1 MRTPSLDL
9 TEEEK
14 KLLEQ
19 IKFRSNSLDEIRQS
33 LAPMKLLTDL
43 LLEKKAIPKVRLWY
57 FKDPQYNPSGRGK
70 SRLQVFEKNGTPEEE
85 ISSHPHF
92 MKYLEYFIFGPN
104 IPIHVERDFLA
115 TVGSSGNISLRDIQD
130 FGPKARAFV
139 RSEGVSAHETAE
151 EFFKLAIE
159 HGASPTLAASLRSTV
174 LSVR

>member
-1 MRTPSLDL
+1 MRTSSLDL

-19 IKFRSNSLDEIRQS
+19 IKFRSKSFDEIRQS
-33 LAPMKLLTDL
+33 LPPMKLLTDL
-43 LLEKKAIPKVRLWY
+43 LLERNAIPEVRLWY
-57 FKDPQYNPSGRGK
+57 FIKPEYNPSGRGK
-70 SRLQVFEKNGTPEEE
+70 SRLQVLEKNGLPEEE
-85 ISSHPHF
+85 VSSHHSF

-104 IPIHVERDFLA
+104 IPSHVEKDFLA
-115 TVGSSGNISLRDIQD
+115 TVGTSGNICLRDIQD

-139 RSEGVSAHETAE
+139 RSEGASAHEAAE

-159 HGASPTLAASLRSTV
+159 HGASPTSAASLRSSV

>member
-1 MRTPSLDL
+1 MRTSSLDL

-19 IKFRSNSLDEIRQS
+19 IKFRSKSLDEIRQS

-43 LLEKKAIPKVRLWY
+43 LLERNAIPEVRLWY
-57 FKDPQYNPSGRGK
+57 FIEPEYNPSGRGK
-70 SRLQVFEKNGTPEEE
+70 SRLQVFEENGTPEEE
-85 ISSHPHF
+85 VSSHHGF
-92 MKYLEYFIFGPN
+92 MKHLEYFIFGPN
-104 IPIHVERDFLA
+104 IPNHMEKNFIA
-115 TVGSSGNISLRDIQD
+115 TVGSSGKICLSDIQD

-139 RSEGVSAHETAE
+139 RSEGANAHEAAE

-159 HGASPTLAASLRSTV
+159 HGASPSSAASLRSTV